1 MLVNKGDEEM
11 VKQLNP
17 MVGKIY
23 QSNNCGKFKVVEY
36 NSSIS
41 VVVEFLDTGYRTTA
55 QKTSILLGQVRDRL
69 VPSLYGVGVIGDT
82 PTKENGKFTK
92 LYTAWKGMLERCYTE
107 KSLAKCPTYLGCSVS
122 DNFKNFTFF
131 KEWAEKQVG
140 SDKDGWNLDKDILVR
155 GNKIYSEDTCCFVPQ
170 EVNKIFTN
178 MKNTNSGLVG
188 VNKRPTG
195 KYYATVKHSGKIHYL
210 GSYATEVE
218 AFQAYKQAKEK
229 FVKDTAMEYKD
240 IIDLRVY
247 NALMNYQV
255 EITN

>member
-23 QSNNCGKFKVVEY
+23 QSNNFGKFKVVEY
-36 NSSIS
+36 NSSTS

-218 AFQAYKQAKEK
+218 ALQAYKQAKEK

>member
-1 MLVNKGDEEM
+1 M
-11 VKQLNP
+11 VKQLNS

-36 NSSIS
+36 NSSTS
-41 VVVEFLDTGYRTTA
+41 VVVEFLDTEYRTTV

-69 VPSLYGVGVIGDT
+69 VPSLYGIGIIGDT

-107 KSLAKCPTYLGCSVS
+107 KSLSKCPTYLGCSVS

-178 MKNTNSGLVG
+178 IKNTNSGLVG
-188 VNKRPTG
+188 ANKQSSG
-195 KYYATVKHSGKIHYL
+195 KYSAAVKHKGKIYYL
-210 GSYATEVE
+210 GSYATEVA
-218 AFQAYKQAKEK
+218 AFEVYKETKEK
-229 FVKDTAMEYKD
+229 FVREVAREIKD

-247 NALMNYQV
+247 NALMNYKVQ
-255 EITN
+255 INN

>member
-1 MLVNKGDEEM
+1 MPVNKGDEEM

-36 NSSIS
+36 NSSTS

-229 FVKDTAMEYKD
+229 FVKDTAMEYID

>member
-23 QSNNCGKFKVVEY
+23 QSNNFGKFKVVEY
-36 NSSIS
+36 NSSTS